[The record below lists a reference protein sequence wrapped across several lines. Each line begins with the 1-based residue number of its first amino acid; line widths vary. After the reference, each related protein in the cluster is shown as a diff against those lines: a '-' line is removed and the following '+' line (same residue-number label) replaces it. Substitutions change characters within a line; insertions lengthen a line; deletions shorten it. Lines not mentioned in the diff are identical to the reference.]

1 MSVYFGENDFE
12 LIKAQRLG
20 EYQDNCIKSIQSHAE
35 KLNKKSLNE
44 IYPSEMMNIPISKKD
59 KGYLGKLVEIYHFG
73 IKPNNNPEPDFPK
86 VNLELKTTGLTE
98 KNKAKERLSLSMINY
113 HEIVNQTFEDFLK
126 KNSKVLII
134 FYQYKKN
141 EIYYKMKFAYNII
154 IDFHSL
160 PESDKT
166 VIKADWKKIVQ
177 AVKDA
182 KAHEISGGDT
192 FYLKA
197 DTKGC
202 SGGMQS
208 QPFSDIKA
216 KPRAF
221 CFPGS
226 YLSSLIKL
234 DVSESLNQIYG
245 KIIKNSKNF
254 KDIEGFIISKFKSFY
269 NLSCEDIEKLLGVT
283 ILNNKAKN
291 YYANLSKGILGIDF
305 KQKIEEF
312 EKGNICVKTIRVE
325 EDNSI
330 EQSVSFSAFKFIKL
344 CSEDW
349 EDSETRELFEQRF
362 IFIFYK
368 KKNSEYFLEKVK
380 FWNMPYTDRGEVRKV
395 WLKTKELLNT
405 GKIVKS
411 EKSNINGKTITYN
424 FFPKKSEN
432 KVCHVR
438 PHGSTKKET
447 YELPVIE
454 KTTGAKKFTKQ
465 CFWIN
470 HDYIRDEVYLK

>member
-98 KNKAKERLSLSMINY
+98 KNKAKERLSFSMINY

-177 AVKDA
+177 AVKEA
-182 KAHEISGGDT
+182 KAHEI
-192 FYLKA
+192 
-197 DTKGC
+197 
-202 SGGMQS
+202 
-208 QPFSDIKA
+208 
-216 KPRAF
+216 
-221 CFPGS
+221 
-226 YLSSLIKL
+226 
-234 DVSESLNQIYG
+234 
-245 KIIKNSKNF
+245 
-254 KDIEGFIISKFKSFY
+254 
-269 NLSCEDIEKLLGVT
+269 
-283 ILNNKAKN
+283 
-291 YYANLSKGILGIDF
+291 
-305 KQKIEEF
+305 
-312 EKGNICVKTIRVE
+312 
-325 EDNSI
+325 
-330 EQSVSFSAFKFIKL
+330 
-344 CSEDW
+344 
-349 EDSETRELFEQRF
+349 
-362 IFIFYK
+362 
-368 KKNSEYFLEKVK
+368 
-380 FWNMPYTDRGEVRKV
+380 
-395 WLKTKELLNT
+395 
-405 GKIVKS
+405 
-411 EKSNINGKTITYN
+411 
-424 FFPKKSEN
+424 
-432 KVCHVR
+432 
-438 PHGSTKKET
+438 
-447 YELPVIE
+447 
-454 KTTGAKKFTKQ
+454 
-465 CFWIN
+465 
-470 HDYIRDEVYLK
+470 